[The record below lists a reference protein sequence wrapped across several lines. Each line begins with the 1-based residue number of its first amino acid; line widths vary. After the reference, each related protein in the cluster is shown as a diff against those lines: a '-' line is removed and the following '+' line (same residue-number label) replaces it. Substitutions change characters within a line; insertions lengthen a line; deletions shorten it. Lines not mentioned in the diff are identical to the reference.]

1 MKKQHSYSTVL
12 LLLFCFAAGTVYA
25 QESINAGGG
34 NATGSGGS
42 VSYSIGQVAYT
53 TVSSSNGSVAQGVQH
68 AFDIIPVSI
77 RENQTAMSL
86 TAFPNPVS
94 DNLVLQLNNLES
106 SLFMFQVADAK
117 GKILRNGQIT
127 SVQTHISMSDL
138 PVATYFIHIWN
149 QANEKVQSYKV
160 IKN

>member
-1 MKKQHSYSTVL
+1 MKSHYSAAL
-12 LLLFCFAAGTVYA
+12 LLLSCFAAGTVYA
-25 QESINAGGG
+25 QESINAAGG
-34 NATGSGGS
+34 NANGSGGS

-68 AFDIIPVSI
+68 AFDIIAVTI
-77 RENQTAMSL
+77 RENQAGMTL

-94 DNLVLQLNNLES
+94 DDLVLQINNQES
-106 SLFMFQVADAK
+106 LSFMFQVADAK